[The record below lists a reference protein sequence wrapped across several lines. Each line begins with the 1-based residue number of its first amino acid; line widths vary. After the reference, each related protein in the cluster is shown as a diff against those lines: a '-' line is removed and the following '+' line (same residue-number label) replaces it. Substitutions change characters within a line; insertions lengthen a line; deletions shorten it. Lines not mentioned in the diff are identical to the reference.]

1 MGFWASLSLTGLF
14 AERPGHVELLH
25 AAHDRGREH
34 PHADDWVNVE
44 NFPIDGAPMGNG
56 RYAEA
61 DLPTDGLPI
70 RWDSRSKSEGQ

>member
-56 RYAEA
+56 R
-61 DLPTDGLPI
+61 
-70 RWDSRSKSEGQ
+70 